1 MASVLL
7 KRCTQCKEYTLQETC
22 PRCGAAAKPNRP
34 AKYSPEDP
42 YGEYRRKLKKLD
54 AAKGPG
60 KSDSERVAGAQTTPR
75 VPAATATETAK
86 PATTPKGSVDF
97 ADSAARPGKK
107 PKGA

>member
-60 KSDSERVAGAQTTPR
+60 KSDSERVAGAQAPR
-75 VPAATATETAK
+75 PPVPAAKSAETAK
-86 PATTPKGSVDF
+86 PATGPKDSVDF
-97 ADSAARPGKK
+97 AARSGKK